1 MANLAYQVLIK
12 EKATI
17 KIWLGVPAEA
27 LNVADSTLMD
37 QWNDSQG
44 GSFEKGGLTLEF
56 LNSAVTEEVGLGVS
70 IFTLRV
76 EDGAVEIDLNELM
89 RETEEL
95 LPKLK
100 EIFMEEYFIFEEPS
114 LHIQIEKD

>member
-1 MANLAYQVLIK
+1 MANLAYRVLVK

-17 KIWLGVPAEA
+17 KMWLGVPAEA
-27 LNVADSTLMD
+27 LNVVGSSLMD
-37 QWNDSQG
+37 QFNDCQG
-44 GSFEKGGLTLEF
+44 GSFEKEGLTLEF
-56 LNSAVTEEVGLGVS
+56 INSAVTEEVGLGVS

-76 EDGAVEIDLNELM
+76 EDGAVEIDLAGLA
-89 RETEEL
+89 REVEKL

-100 EIFMEEYFIFEEPS
+100 DVFMEEYFIFEEPS